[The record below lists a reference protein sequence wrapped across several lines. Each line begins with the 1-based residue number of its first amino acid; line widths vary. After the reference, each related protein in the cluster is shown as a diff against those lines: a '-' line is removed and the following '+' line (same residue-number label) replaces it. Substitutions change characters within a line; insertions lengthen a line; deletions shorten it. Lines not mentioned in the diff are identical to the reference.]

1 MLKGK
6 AQLMTPSQSVVA
18 NCPFKKPYRHTGEE
32 NVSALRISQ
41 ISQISQR
48 NNSECRKRFVHQTL
62 VINHLIETNCAGKH
76 HCIIVYGL
84 IVSYELCLS
93 FVVCRMSTVSFYL

>member
-32 NVSALRISQ
+32 NVSALQISQ

-48 NNSECRKRFVHQTL
+48 NNRECRKRFVHQTL
-62 VINHLIETNCAGKH
+62 VIKNLIETNCAGNH

-84 IVSYELCLS
+84 IVVYELCLS
-93 FVVCRMSTVSFYL
+93 FVVCRMSTGSCYL